1 MFGYLNL
8 NDPTKIGNNESQECK
23 NVRLD
28 RGYIELFNE
37 FETNSN
43 AMRVGLDI
51 NNFELFVGALDST
64 VAKTAAPTAGY
75 LKRATSSTVGQ
86 VLGIYSLG
94 NINVANGDAYN
105 LYPTATAVVAS
116 DTRYSPGFVQY
127 MITVYDPL
135 TGEESAPTPF
145 GVTIAANEAVQFDD
159 FPAIA
164 GTALENRVKLST
176 GAEYRVYRRAPG
188 SAEFLR
194 TSLSASPVRE
204 PSAWTGDAGPFK
216 DETYDYFL
224 GEPCPTGSDFWG
236 FSGLTWHPSAMM
248 TSALFTI
255 HSGRLWAR
263 QENDNRD
270 SEFWGDSGGVKR
282 VLRYSDRNH
291 VGQFNSGNWFGF
303 NSEIVGL
310 HSVNEALYVLCK
322 EDLFVIYGDDE
333 TDFVVKQLTDS
344 RLGCVGGFSSVAIGS
359 AIFFL
364 GSSKEDRDKADGVYS
379 IIGSG
384 VQRISFNV
392 DSLFP
397 LEEYSSGLFGAGTV
411 RDRFAVFRLDND
423 SDKELLVYDASANG
437 FLLAEDNTTG
447 DPDTFYYRSK
457 EYGTPG
463 KWDDMRRAFV
473 RGCGD
478 FKVELYYDMVKVDEI
493 DFTLDPTIP
502 ETEDF
507 TVPPYRGNYF
517 SFRFIGQS
525 NAKIYEFGR
534 RE

>member
-37 FETNSN
+37 FEIN
-43 AMRVGLDI
+43 ANLLRAGLDI
-51 NNFELFVGALDST
+51 NNYDLFIGSLDAT
-64 VAKTAAPTAGY
+64 TTPTTSPSAGY
-75 LKRATSSTVGQ
+75 LKRLVSSTVGQ
-86 VLGIYSLG
+86 VLGMYPVGTL
-94 NINVANGDAYN
+94 NTANGDAYN
-105 LYPTATAVVAS
+105 LYPTLSAAAHGSTP
-116 DTRYSPGFVQY
+116 YSPGFVQY
-127 MITVYDPL
+127 MITIYDPL

-145 GVTIAANEAVQFDD
+145 GVTIAANEVVQFDD
-159 FPAIA
+159 FPALQ
-164 GTALENRVKLST
+164 GSTLESRISLST

-194 TSLSASPVRE
+194 TSLSSSPVRT
-204 PSAWTGDAGPFK
+204 PSAWTGDAGPFT
-216 DETYDYFL
+216 DETTDNL
-224 GEPCPTGSDFWG
+224 LQEPCPTGSDFWG
-236 FSGLTWHPSAMM
+236 FSGFTWYASRILTSSM
-248 TSALFTI
+248 FTI

-270 SEFWGDSGGVKR
+270 ADYWADSGGVKR
-282 VLRYSDRNH
+282 ILRYSDRNL
-291 VGQFNSGNWFGF
+291 VGQFPAGNWFGF

-322 EDLFVIYGDDE
+322 EDLFIIYGDDE

-344 RLGCVGGFSSVAIGS
+344 KLGCVGGFSSVAIGN

-364 GSSKEDRDKADGVYS
+364 GSSAEDRDKADGVYS
-379 IIGSG
+379 IIGSS
-384 VQRISFNV
+384 VQRISFNI

-423 SDKELLVYDASANG
+423 SDKELLVYDASASG

-463 KWDDMRRAFV
+463 IWDNMRRAFV

-493 DFTLDPTIP
+493 EFSFDETIP